1 MCHTMLMNN
10 YKAAWQLYNFLVIKN
25 KNNESNRKQSRKEF
39 ENISFLIKHGPFT
52 IIYTFKF
59 MCCYSY

>member
-25 KNNESNRKQSRKEF
+25 KNNESNRKTEQKG
-39 ENISFLIKHGPFT
+39 I
-52 IIYTFKF
+52 
-59 MCCYSY
+59 